1 MFAPTFLNQKLG
13 RKFLLLSAFRPYCYL
28 NWLFNMSPA
37 TSWFR
42 DSFFF
47 RLLASTSISSR
58 WCRLP
63 SLRIPSSVAPSR
75 LPLPLGPRS
84 RQGCRTSLSLS
95 SPRPSLPSS
104 TKPCNPIHFLP
115 LGLHLDW
122 RNLFRP
128 TNLFLPTGNTP
139 LWHYVVF
146 LRQRVSSGSKIP
158 LCSSDFLRD
167 FPGIPRFR

>member
-47 RLLASTSISSR
+47 RLLVSTSISSR

-63 SLRIPSSVAPSR
+63 SLRIPSSAPRLVFPSR
-75 LPLPLGPRS
+75 WARDRGRVSDIVVPIFSQALA
-84 RQGCRTSLSLS
+84 SLLDQALQPYSLFAFRS
-95 SPRPSLPSS
+95 SPRLEKSLP
-104 TKPCNPIHFLP
+104 T
-115 LGLHLDW
+115 D
-122 RNLFRP
+122 
-128 TNLFLPTGNTP
+128 
-139 LWHYVVF
+139 
-146 LRQRVSSGSKIP
+146 
-158 LCSSDFLRD
+158 
-167 FPGIPRFR
+167 